1 MHTIQSPVR
10 WKSLLLAA
18 SILVAPGALAQ
29 DKPLDEIIVTG
40 VRGAPRTITTSPTPI
55 DVLSAQEIERVGRA
69 GALQALSSLAPSFTV
84 PTRAGGGTA
93 SVIST
98 GGLRG
103 LNPDQTLILVNGHR
117 RHKTSLINS
126 VSALYLGSVPVDL
139 DLLPT
144 SAIGR
149 IEVLR
154 DGAAAQYGSDAI
166 AGVIN
171 IILKDNAEGGS
182 VSTSWSENFD
192 RGDGQVLQGQGN
204 VGFALSGDGFIN
216 LSVSAKSQEQSNRS
230 RPLPTSIRIYRAPDP
245 REATA
250 DRLIFKTYGQYPQKG
265 VNTAYNLEMPL
276 ESAELYS
283 SGTLSFRESQLPF
296 TPRLNNSDRTTGS
309 NTALPEVYPNGYV
322 PTQVIDET
330 DFDLLLGVRGET
342 STWNWDLS
350 TLYGRNRADQDT
362 ITNINA
368 SLGPT
373 SPREFKIGVLTS
385 SEWVTSADITR
396 PFDTDMGELQVS
408 FGAQVRRETYDVE
421 AGDEAGY
428 ITGNYVIPAGQ
439 PFAGQ
444 RPPGGAQATPSF
456 RPEDEADASRSN
468 YAGYVELG
476 LTPTDSF
483 FVGVAGRYENYNDA
497 SGDTLIGKINARYE
511 LTDDLAVR
519 GAFSNGFRAP
529 SLGQQFYASTTNQF
543 RTVNG
548 VPNVALLIKTLPV
561 GSREAVALGA
571 EPLTPEE
578 SVNSSIGL
586 TYNPVPELSLTID
599 GYRINVD
606 DRISV
611 TSTLAGVDAA
621 GRFTPVSAI
630 LVANG
635 LNPNLSAQ
643 YFTNAIDTRTEGLDV
658 VASWRQNLD
667 DLGLIRW
674 SLAYNRNYTK
684 IRRVKDNPP
693 ELAAL
698 GPTFILFDRASRG
711 PLTSGTPQDKFV
723 FGANWSLDRYNL
735 NLRAARYGEFTVTS
749 TVVANDRTYSPEW
762 VVDLEASVDITEN
775 YGISVGANN
784 LFNTYPDDIGIF
796 NTNLGLG
803 QYPTSSPFGF
813 TGGSYY
819 VRLSAKF

>member
-1 MHTIQSPVR
+1 M
-10 WKSLLLAA
+10 LLAA
-18 SILVAPGALAQ
+18 SMLTSLSAVALAQ
-29 DKPLDEIIVTG
+29 EKGLEEIIVTG

-55 DVLSAQEIERVGRA
+55 DVLNAQDIERVGRV
-69 GALQALSSLAPSFTV
+69 GALQALSALAPSFTV

-103 LNPDQTLILVNGHR
+103 LNPDQTLVLVNGHR

-171 IILKDNAEGGS
+171 IILKDTSSGGS

-192 RGDGQVLQGQGN
+192 RGDGQVSQAQGN
-204 VGFALSGDGFIN
+204 VGFQLGSEGFVN

-230 RPLPTSIRIYRAPDP
+230 LPLPTSIPIFRAPDA

-265 VNTAYNLEMPL
+265 VNSSYNLELPL
-276 ESAELYS
+276 AAAQLYS
-283 SGTLSFRESQLPF
+283 SGTLSIRESQLPF

-330 DFDLLLGVRGET
+330 DFDLTLGVRGDV
-342 STWNWDLS
+342 SDWNWDVS
-350 TLYGRNRADQDT
+350 SVYGRNRADQDT
-362 ITNINA
+362 IMNINA

-385 SEWVTSADITR
+385 SEWVTSVDLTR
-396 PFDTDMGELQVS
+396 ALDTDMGELQVS
-408 FGAQVRRETYDVE
+408 FGAQVRRETYGVE
-421 AGDEAGY
+421 AGDAAGY
-428 ITGNYVIPAGQ
+428 ITGNYVTPAGQ

-456 RPEDEADASRSN
+456 RPEDEADVSRSN
-468 YAGYVELG
+468 YAGYAELG
-476 LTPTDSF
+476 LTPNERF
-483 FVGVAGRYENYNDA
+483 FIGVAGRYENYNDD
-497 SGDTLIGKINARYE
+497 SGDTLIGKVNSRYE

-519 GAFSNGFRAP
+519 GAFSTGFRAP
-529 SLGQQFYASTTNQF
+529 SLAQQYYASTTNQF

-578 SVNSSIGL
+578 SVNTSIGL
-586 TYNPVPELSLTID
+586 AYNPIPELSLTID

-667 DLGLIRW
+667 SYGTVRW

-684 IRRVKDNPP
+684 ILRVKDNPS

-698 GPTFILFDRASRG
+698 GPTFVLFDRASRG

-723 FGANWSLDRYNL
+723 LGANWDIDRFNL
-735 NLRAARYGEFTVTS
+735 NVRAARYGEFTVTS

-762 VVDLEASVDITEN
+762 IVDLEASADITEN
-775 YGISVGANN
+775 YGISIGANN

-819 VRLSAKF
+819 VRLRASF